1 MSMDNSTG
9 FALERVNYSARPL
22 KLTDAEVLQQVYEQ
36 CADYA
41 DLVDG
46 HPPSSSAAREEF
58 SAVPEGKTLE
68 DKFMFGL
75 FSPANDLVGLL
86 EGIRHYPEEQ
96 TWWIGLIMIAPQQR
110 RQALGT
116 EFYKSF
122 ERYVSGL
129 GAQQV
134 MLSVVEVNEPGLR
147 FWQQLGFEVT
157 RTTPLKQFGNKT
169 HKLFVMKRPVAPI
182 ATA

>member
-9 FALERVNYSARPL
+9 FVLERVNYSARPL

-41 DLVDG
+41 ELVDG

-86 EGIRHYPEEQ
+86 EGNRHYPEEQ
-96 TWWIGLIMIAPQQR
+96 TWWIGLIYDCASTATPSVRYWHNPTEAIREQNA
-110 RQALGT
+110 QAFCDETTCGT
-116 EFYKSF
+116 NRNSLTLAF
-122 ERYVSGL
+122 
-129 GAQQV
+129 
-134 MLSVVEVNEPGLR
+134 VEGESS
-147 FWQQLGFEVT
+147 
-157 RTTPLKQFGNKT
+157 KQHRG
-169 HKLFVMKRPVAPI
+169 
-182 ATA
+182 